1 MLFNHVNGK
10 CQMKIFTFSI
20 VLILAGCIKQTNL
33 PEGTIMSRQTEDIA
47 AIKQLAEDWG
57 AGWLSGDP
65 EILLALLSDE
75 PEPVLIMSSEDPIIG
90 KEAIRELYQYVFEN
104 YTFASDENY
113 TRTTDVEQM
122 EVEVDGDLGYIWS
135 RYTNTETPKAGGETI
150 EDHGQSVYIVKRQ
163 HDGSW
168 KFARL
173 IVNRSQ
179 PSTDNQ

>member
-1 MLFNHVNGK
+1 
-10 CQMKIFTFSI
+10 MKSHLKTLQLI
-20 VLILAGCIKQTNL
+20 VFLMFAGCTTQTNL
-33 PEGTIMSRQTEDIA
+33 PGGTTMSKQPEDIA
-47 AIKQLAEDWG
+47 AIKQLAEDWR
-57 AGWLSGDP
+57 AGWLSGDH
-65 EILLALLSDE
+65 ETLLALLSD
-75 PEPVLIMSSEDPIIG
+75 EPVLIMSSEDPIIG

-135 RYTNTETPKAGGETI
+135 KYTNTETPKAGGETI
-150 EDHGQSVYIVKRQ
+150 EDHGQSVSIVRRQ

-173 IVNRSQ
+173 IINRSQ
-179 PSTDNQ
+179 PSTGSQ

>member
-1 MLFNHVNGK
+1 
-10 CQMKIFTFSI
+10 MKIFTI
-20 VLILAGCIKQTNL
+20 TIILMLVGCTRQTML

-47 AIKQLAEDWG
+47 AIKQLAEDWR

-65 EILLALLSDE
+65 ETLLALLSD
-75 PEPVLIMSSEDPIIG
+75 EPVLIMSSEDPIIG

-104 YTFASDENY
+104 YTFTSDENY

-135 RYTNTETPKAGGETI
+135 KYTNTETPKAGGETI
-150 EDHGQSVYIVKRQ
+150 KDGGQAVSIVRRQ

-173 IVNRSQ
+173 IINRSQ
-179 PSTDNQ
+179 PSTDSQ

>member
-1 MLFNHVNGK
+1 MENLT
-10 CQMKIFTFSI
+10 MKILPI
-20 VLILAGCIKQTNL
+20 IVVLILAGCIKQANVRKD
-33 PEGTIMSRQTEDIA
+33 TIMSKQTEDIA
-47 AIKQLAEDWG
+47 AIKQLGKDWS

-65 EILLALLSDE
+65 ETLLALLTDE
-75 PEPVLIMSSEDPIIG
+75 PALIMSSEDPIIG
-90 KEAIRELYQYVFEN
+90 TEAIRTLYQYVFEN
-104 YTFASDENY
+104 YTFASDAEF

-135 RYTNTETPKAGGETI
+135 SYTNTETPKAGGETI
-150 EDHGQSVYIVKRQ
+150 ADHGQAVSIVRRQ

-173 IVNRSQ
+173 IINRSQ